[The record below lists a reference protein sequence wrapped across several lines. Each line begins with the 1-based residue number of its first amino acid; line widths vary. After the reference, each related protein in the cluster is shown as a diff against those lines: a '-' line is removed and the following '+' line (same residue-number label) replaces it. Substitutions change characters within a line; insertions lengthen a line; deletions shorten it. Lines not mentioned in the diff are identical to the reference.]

1 LVFKYF
7 EYLNTLQHWS
17 APLVFQCN
25 NTFKRPTKRCQ

>member
-17 APLVFQCN
+17 F
-25 NTFKRPTKRCQ
+25 